1 MNDTKTSRK
10 GVEAVLT
17 PPTSRQ
23 VGTVD
28 MKSAVNAAVAFIKDY
43 FPGAKEILLEEVGLE
58 EGRYVANA
66 LGSAPHRPTLMKAKY
81 PFWSVV
87 ISFKLGEPG
96 TLSEV
101 MGGDPRVFRKVHV
114 DSASG
119 APSSMETWGR

>member
-1 MNDTKTSRK
+1 MAGTKTNRK
-10 GVEAVLT
+10 RVEAAVLT
-17 PPTSRQ
+17 SHTSSQ

-43 FPGAKEILLEEVGLE
+43 FPGAKDILLEEVGLE
-58 EGRYVANA
+58 EGRYVTNEP
-66 LGSAPHRPTLMKAKY
+66 GSFHYRPTLRKAKY
-81 PFWSVV
+81 PFWNVV

-101 MGGDPRVFRKVHV
+101 MGGDPRIYRKVHI

-119 APSSMETWGR
+119 APSSMEKWG